1 MENTLIK
8 FSDRKDGEVPMET
21 KENKST
27 MPTKEQIAK
36 LQEDERR
43 QQIKQFATELKGVLQ
58 LFNPEKIPNRTTTTY
73 SRETLRTYLRN
84 PATEANNKNLRK
96 LSNYLYT
103 ISHVYRRM
111 IRFKAH
117 QMNCKVWSAYP
128 IVSMLEEND
137 EESILKEYE
146 RTVNIVTNM
155 NMKSQIQKMNL
166 LAWKNGVSYGF
177 CYGDPEGEG
186 SFYIHPLDP
195 DYCKI
200 SCASFDNGVLGFLF
214 DMSYFRGNEDQLE
227 YYDDEFTKLYNEF
240 QRDNIKWKQLPI
252 ERTFC
257 LKVDLDNL
265 DYSIPPLSGL
275 MEQVISVTD
284 LQAAQ
289 DEIDSLANYKMI
301 WGKLDTISGSKN
313 PDDFTVDLDL
323 ALSFMRKINEALPD
337 NVAYALS
344 PLDLD
349 VIEFKDNDASDVNV
363 LSKAYSNLIEANG
376 SIILNSNKI
385 TNSQSFKLALKAE
398 CEDAMSLTP
407 QLNAWLK
414 FYLKYNHNIETI
426 AVEYSDISPYFMD
439 DEIDKMTKL
448 AGLGL
453 PVKTKLAAMAGA
465 NPQES
470 FGMDFL
476 ERQLLKLGTE
486 RWNNP
491 LISSN
496 TQSNTTGEEGA
507 PTKED
512 GELTDEGEA
521 TRDGNKND
529 N

>member
-1 MENTLIK
+1 
-8 FSDRKDGEVPMET
+8 MET
-21 KENKST
+21 NK
-27 MPTKEQIAK
+27 QIAK

-43 QQIKQFATELKGVLQ
+43 QQIKQFAEELKNVLQ
-58 LFNPEKIPNRTTTTY
+58 LFNPEKIPNITTSTY

-84 PATEANNKNLRK
+84 PATDSNNKNLRK

-103 ISHVYRRM
+103 ISHTYRRM
-111 IRFKAH
+111 IRFKAR
-117 QMNCKVWSAYP
+117 QMNCKTWSAYP

-146 RTVNIVTNM
+146 RVVNIVS
-155 NMKSQIQKMNL
+155 NMKMETQIFKMML
-166 LAWKNGVSYGF
+166 QAWKNGVTYGYI
-177 CYGDPEGEG
+177 YGDPEGEG
-186 SFYIHPLDP
+186 TFYIHPLDP

-227 YYDDEFTKLYNEF
+227 YYDEEFTSLYNEY
-240 QRDNIKWKQLPI
+240 QRDNIRWKQLPI

-257 LKVDLDNL
+257 IKIDMDNL

-275 MEQVISVTD
+275 LEQIIAVTD

-289 DEIDSLANYKMI
+289 EEINSLQNYKMV

-313 PDDFTVDLDL
+313 PDDFAVDLDL
-323 ALSFMRKINEALPD
+323 ALAFMRKVNEALPD

-363 LSKAYSNLIEANG
+363 LSKAYNNLIEANG
-376 SIILNSNKI
+376 SIIFNSNKI

-398 CEDAMSLTP
+398 CDDAMGPTT

-414 FYLKYNHNIETI
+414 LYLKYNHNVETVI
-426 AVEYSDISPYFMD
+426 VEYSDISPYFMD
-439 DEIDKMTKL
+439 DEIEKMTKL

-453 PVKTKLAAMAGA
+453 PVKTELAAMARA
-465 NPQES
+465 NPQKS

-476 ERQLLKLGTE
+476 ERQLLGLGTE

-491 LISSN
+491 LVSSN
-496 TQSNTTGEEGA
+496 TQSGVGSEGGA
-507 PTKED
+507 PEKSE
-512 GELTDEGEA
+512 GELSDEGLED
-521 TRDGNKND
+521 RDQNKND

>member
-1 MENTLIK
+1 ME
-8 FSDRKDGEVPMET
+8 
-21 KENKST
+21 
-27 MPTKEQIAK
+27 TKEQIAA

-43 QQIKQFATELKGVLQ
+43 QKIKQFATELKNVLQ
-58 LFNPEKIPNRTTTTY
+58 LFDPEKIPTRTTTTY
-73 SRETLRTYLRN
+73 SRETLRTYLKN
-84 PATEANNKNLRK
+84 PATDANNKSLRK

-111 IRFKAH
+111 VRFKAR
-117 QMNCKVWSAYP
+117 QINCKTWSAYP
-128 IVSMLEEND
+128 IVSMIEEND
-137 EESILKEYE
+137 EESILREYE
-146 RTVNIVTNM
+146 RVVNIVS
-155 NMKSQIQKMNL
+155 NMKMESQIFKMML
-166 LAWKNGVSYGF
+166 QAWKNGVTYGYI
-177 CYGDPEGEG
+177 YGDPEGEG

-227 YYDDEFTKLYNEF
+227 YYDDEFTTLYNEY
-240 QRDNIKWKQLPI
+240 QRDNIRWKQLPI

-257 LKVDLDNL
+257 IKIDMDNL
-265 DYSIPPLSGL
+265 DYAIPPLSGL

-289 DEIDSLANYKMI
+289 DEIDSLANYKMV

-313 PDDFTVDLDL
+313 PDDFAVDLDL
-323 ALSFMRKINEALPD
+323 ALSFMRKVNEALPD

-385 TNSQSFKLALKAE
+385 TNSASFKLALQAE
-398 CEDAMSLTP
+398 CEDAMGPTT

-414 FYLKYNHNIETI
+414 FYLKYNHNVETVV
-426 AVEYSDISPYFMD
+426 VEYSDISPYFMN
-439 DEIDKMTKL
+439 DEIEKYIK
-448 AGLGL
+448 AGGLGL
-453 PVKTKLAAMAGA
+453 PIKTELAAMMKA
-465 NPQES
+465 NPQKS

-476 ERQLLKLGTE
+476 ERQLLGLGTT
-486 RWNNP
+486 RWINP
-491 LISSN
+491 LVSSN
-496 TQSNTTGEEGA
+496 TQSVANTDGGA

-521 TRDGNKND
+521 SRDKD
-529 N
+529 TSQK

>member
-1 MENTLIK
+1 ME
-8 FSDRKDGEVPMET
+8 
-21 KENKST
+21 
-27 MPTKEQIAK
+27 TKEQIAK

-43 QQIKQFATELKGVLQ
+43 QQIKQFATELKNVLQ
-58 LFNPEKIPNRTTTTY
+58 LFNPEKIPNKTTTTY

-96 LSNYLYT
+96 LSSYLYT

-111 IRFKAH
+111 IRFKAR
-117 QMNCKVWSAYP
+117 QINCKTWSAYP
-128 IVSMLEEND
+128 IVSMIEEND
-137 EESILKEYE
+137 EESILGEYE
-146 RTVNIVTNM
+146 RIVNIVA
-155 NMKSQIQKMNL
+155 NMKMESQIFKMML
-166 LAWKNGVSYGF
+166 QAWKNGVTYGYI
-177 CYGDPEGEG
+177 YGDPEGEG

-227 YYDDEFTKLYNEF
+227 YYDDEFTTLYNEF

-252 ERTFC
+252 ERSFC
-257 LKVDLDNL
+257 IKIDTDNL

-301 WGKLDTISGSKN
+301 WGKLETIAGSKN
-313 PDDFTVDLDL
+313 PDDFAVDLDL
-323 ALSFMRKINEALPD
+323 ALSFMRKINEALPE

-398 CEDAMSLTP
+398 CEDAMGPTT

-414 FYLKYNHNIETI
+414 FYLKYNHNNETVV
-426 AVEYSDISPYFMD
+426 VEYSDISPYFMD
-439 DEIDKMTKL
+439 DEIEKITKL
-448 AGLGL
+448 AGQGI
-453 PVKTKLAAMAGA
+453 PVKTMLASMAGI
-465 NPQES
+465 NPQAQY
-470 FGMDFL
+470 GYDFL
-476 ERQLLKLGTE
+476 ERQLLGLGTT

-491 LISSN
+491 LVSSAV
-496 TQSNTTGEEGA
+496 QSGSPHSEGGA
-507 PTKED
+507 PEKSEGD
-512 GELTDEGEA
+512 LSDEGLED
-521 TRDGNKND
+521 RDQNKND

>member
-1 MENTLIK
+1 
-8 FSDRKDGEVPMET
+8 VET
-21 KENKST
+21 S
-27 MPTKEQIAK
+27 EQIAK

-43 QQIKQFATELKGVLQ
+43 QQIKQFATELKNVLQ

-146 RTVNIVTNM
+146 RAVNIVTNM
-155 NMKSQIQKMNL
+155 NMKSQILKMNL
-166 LAWKNGVSYGF
+166 LAWKSGAAFGYI
-177 CYGDPEGEG
+177 YGDPEGEG

-195 DYCKI
+195 DYCKV

-214 DMSYFRGNEDQLE
+214 DMSYFRGNEEQLE
-227 YYDDEFTKLYNEF
+227 YYDEEFTTLYNEF
-240 QRDNIKWKQLPI
+240 QRDNIKWKQLPV
-252 ERTFC
+252 EKTFC
-257 LKVDLDNL
+257 LKVDPDNL

-301 WGKLDTISGSKN
+301 WGKLETIAGSKN

-323 ALSFMRKINEALPD
+323 ALSFMRKINDALPD

-414 FYLKYNHNIETI
+414 FYLKYNHNVETI
-426 AVEYSDISPYFMD
+426 AVEYSDVSPYFMD

-448 AGLGL
+448 ATQGL
-453 PVKTKLAAMAGA
+453 PVKTKLAAMAGVD
-465 NPQES
+465 PQAQY
-470 FGMDFL
+470 GYDFL
-476 ERQLLKLGTE
+476 ERQLLGLGIQ
-486 RWNNP
+486 RWTNP
-491 LISSN
+491 LVSSAVQSGLSN
-496 TQSNTTGEEGA
+496 TESGA

-521 TRDGNKND
+521 SRDKDTNPK
-529 N
+529 

>member
-1 MENTLIK
+1 ME
-8 FSDRKDGEVPMET
+8 
-21 KENKST
+21 
-27 MPTKEQIAK
+27 TKEQIAK

-43 QQIKQFATELKGVLQ
+43 QQIKQFATELKNVLQ
-58 LFNPEKIPNRTTTTY
+58 LFNPEKIPNRVTTTY

-84 PATEANNKNLRK
+84 PATESNNNNLRK
-96 LSNYLYT
+96 LSGYLYT

-128 IVSMLEEND
+128 IVSMIEEND

-146 RTVNIVTNM
+146 RVVNIVTNM
-155 NMKSQIQKMNL
+155 NMKSQILKMNL
-166 LAWKNGVSYGF
+166 QAWKNGVAYGYV
-177 CYGDPEGEG
+177 YGDPEGDG

-195 DYCKI
+195 DRCKI

-227 YYDDEFTKLYNEF
+227 YYDDAFTTLYNEF

-257 LKVDLDNL
+257 LKVDPDNL

-301 WGKLDTISGSKN
+301 WGKLETISGSKN

-398 CEDAMSLTP
+398 CEDAMSLSP

-414 FYLKYNHNIETI
+414 FYLKYNHNVETI
-426 AVEYSDISPYFMD
+426 VAEYSDISPYFLD
-439 DEIDKMTKL
+439 DEIEKMTKL

-453 PVKTKLAAMAGA
+453 PVKTELASMVGSH
-465 NPQES
+465 PQKS

-476 ERQLLKLGTE
+476 ERQLLKIGTE
-486 RWNNP
+486 RWTNP
-491 LISSN
+491 LVSSN
-496 TQSNTTGEEGA
+496 TQSGIGSEGGA
-507 PTKED
+507 PEKPES
-512 GELTDEGEA
+512 ELGDEGLED
-521 TRDGNKND
+521 RDQNKND

>member
-8 FSDRKDGEVPMET
+8 FSDRKDGEMPME
-21 KENKST
+21 
-27 MPTKEQIAK
+27 TKEQIAK
-36 LQEDERR
+36 LQDDERK
-43 QQIKQFATELKGVLQ
+43 QQIKQFAEELKNVLQ
-58 LFNPEKIPNRTTTTY
+58 LFNPEKIPNITTSTY

-84 PATEANNKNLRK
+84 PATDANNKNLRK

-103 ISHVYRRM
+103 ISHTYRRM
-111 IRFKAH
+111 VRFKAR
-117 QMNCKVWSAYP
+117 QMNCKTWSAYP

-137 EESILKEYE
+137 EESIFKEYE
-146 RTVNIVTNM
+146 RVVNIVS
-155 NMKSQIQKMNL
+155 NMKMETQIFKMML
-166 LAWKNGVSYGF
+166 QAWKNGVTYGYI
-177 CYGDPEGEG
+177 YGDPEGEG
-186 SFYIHPLDP
+186 TFYIHPLDP

-227 YYDDEFTKLYNEF
+227 YYDDEFTSLYNEY
-240 QRDNIKWKQLPI
+240 QRDNIRWKQLPI

-257 LKVDLDNL
+257 IKIDLDNL

-275 MEQVISVTD
+275 LEQIIAVTD

-289 DEIDSLANYKMI
+289 EEINSLQNYKMV

-313 PDDFTVDLDL
+313 PDDFAVDLDL
-323 ALSFMRKINEALPD
+323 ALAFMRKVNEALPD

-363 LSKAYSNLIEANG
+363 LSKAYNNLIEANG
-376 SIILNSNKI
+376 SIIFNSNKI
-385 TNSQSFKLALKAE
+385 TNSNSFKLALKAE
-398 CEDAMSLTP
+398 CDDAMGPTT

-414 FYLKYNHNIETI
+414 LYLKYNHNVETVI
-426 AVEYSDISPYFMD
+426 AEYSDISPYFMD
-439 DEIDKMTKL
+439 DEIEKMTKL

-453 PVKTKLAAMAGA
+453 PVKTELAAMARA
-465 NPQES
+465 NPQKS

-476 ERQLLKLGTE
+476 ERQLLGLGTT
-486 RWNNP
+486 RWTNP
-491 LISSN
+491 LVSSN
-496 TQSNTTGEEGA
+496 TQSSVGSEGGA
-507 PTKED
+507 PEKSD
-512 GELTDEGEA
+512 DELSDEGLED
-521 TRDGNKND
+521 RDQNKND

>member
-1 MENTLIK
+1 VE
-8 FSDRKDGEVPMET
+8 
-21 KENKST
+21 
-27 MPTKEQIAK
+27 TKEQIAK

-43 QQIKQFATELKGVLQ
+43 QQIKQFATELKNVLQ

-84 PATEANNKNLRK
+84 PATEANNKNLRR

-117 QMNCKVWSAYP
+117 QMNCKTWSAYP

-146 RTVNIVTNM
+146 RVVNIVTNM
-155 NMKSQIQKMNL
+155 NMKSQILKMNL
-166 LAWKNGVSYGF
+166 QAWKNGVAYGYV
-177 CYGDPEGEG
+177 YGDPEGEG

-200 SCASFDNGVLGFLF
+200 SCASFDNGVMGFLF

-227 YYDDEFTKLYNEF
+227 YYDDEFTTLYNEF

-313 PDDFTVDLDL
+313 PDDFAVDLDL
-323 ALSFMRKINEALPD
+323 ALAFMKKVDGVLPE
-337 NVAYALS
+337 NVTTALS

-363 LSKAYSNLIEANG
+363 LSKAYMNLIEANG

-414 FYLKYNHNIETI
+414 FYLKYNHNVETV
-426 AVEYSDISPYFMD
+426 AAEYSDISPYFMD
-439 DEIDKMTKL
+439 DEIEKMTKL

-491 LISSN
+491 LVSSN
-496 TQSNTTGEEGA
+496 TQSATDNESGA
-507 PTKED
+507 PEKSEGD
-512 GELTDEGEA
+512 LSDEGLED
-521 TRDGNKND
+521 RDQNKND

>member
-1 MENTLIK
+1 
-8 FSDRKDGEVPMET
+8 MET
-21 KENKST
+21 S
-27 MPTKEQIAK
+27 EQIAR
-36 LQEDERR
+36 LQEDE
-43 QQIKQFATELKGVLQ
+43 QQRKIKQFAEELKNVLQ
-58 LFNPEKIPNRTTTTY
+58 LFDPEKIPNRTTTTY

-111 IRFKAH
+111 IRFKAR
-117 QMNCKVWSAYP
+117 QMNCKTWTAYP
-128 IVSMLEEND
+128 IVSMVEEND
-137 EESILKEYE
+137 KESILKEYE
-146 RTVNIVTNM
+146 RVVNIVS
-155 NMKSQIQKMNL
+155 NMKMESQIFKMML
-166 LAWKNGVSYGF
+166 QAWKNGVTYGF
-177 CYGDPEGEG
+177 VYGDPEGEG

-214 DMSYFRGNEDQLE
+214 DMSFFRGNEDQLE
-227 YYDDEFTKLYNEF
+227 FYDEVFTSLYNEY
-240 QRDNIKWKQLPI
+240 QRDNIRWKQLPI

-257 LKVDLDNL
+257 IKIDLDNL
-265 DYSIPPLSGL
+265 DYAIPPLSGL

-289 DEIDSLANYKMI
+289 DEIDSLANYKMV

-344 PLDLD
+344 PLVLD
-349 VIEFKDNDASDVNV
+349 VIDFKDNDASDINV

-398 CEDAMSLTP
+398 CEDAMGPTT

-414 FYLKYNHNIETI
+414 LYLKYNHNVETV
-426 AVEYSDISPYFMD
+426 AAEYSDISPYFMD
-439 DEIDKMTKL
+439 DEIEKMTKL

-453 PVKTKLAAMAGA
+453 PVKTELAAMARA
-465 NPQES
+465 NPQKS

-476 ERQLLKLGTE
+476 ERQLLKLGIDK
-486 RWNNP
+486 WNNP
-491 LISSN
+491 LVSSN
-496 TQSNTTGEEGA
+496 TQSSVDNEDGA
-507 PTKED
+507 PKKED
-512 GELTDEGEA
+512 GDLTDEGEA
-521 TRDGNKND
+521 SRDKDTNLK
-529 N
+529 

>member
-1 MENTLIK
+1 
-8 FSDRKDGEVPMET
+8 MET
-21 KENKST
+21 N
-27 MPTKEQIAK
+27 EQIAK
-36 LQEDERR
+36 LQEDEKR
-43 QQIKQFATELKGVLQ
+43 QRIKQFAEDLKNVLQ
-58 LFNPEKIPNRTTTTY
+58 LFDPEKIPNRTTTTY

-84 PATEANNKNLRK
+84 PATESNNNNLRK

-117 QMNCKVWSAYP
+117 QMNCKAWSAYP
-128 IVSMLEEND
+128 IVSMFEEND

-146 RTVNIVTNM
+146 RTVNIVKNM
-155 NMKSQIQKMNL
+155 NMKSQIFKMNL
-166 LAWKNGVSYGF
+166 LAWKHGVSYGF

-195 DYCKI
+195 DRCKI

-214 DMSYFRGNEDQLE
+214 DMSYFRGNEEQLE
-227 YYDDEFTKLYNEF
+227 YYDEVFTTLYNEF

-252 ERTFC
+252 EKTFC
-257 LKVDLDNL
+257 QKVDPDNL

-289 DEIDSLANYKMI
+289 DEIDNLSNYKMI
-301 WGKLDTISGSKN
+301 WGKLETIAGSKN
-313 PDDFTVDLDL
+313 PDDFAVDLDL
-323 ALSFMRKINEALPD
+323 ALSFMKKINEALPE

-398 CEDAMSLTP
+398 CEDAMSMTP

-414 FYLKYNHNIETI
+414 FYLKYNHNVETV

-439 DEIDKMTKL
+439 DEIEKMTKL
-448 AGLGL
+448 AIQGI
-453 PVKTKLAAMAGA
+453 PVKTKLAAMAGVD
-465 NPQES
+465 PQAQY
-470 FGMDFL
+470 GYDFL
-476 ERQLLKLGTE
+476 ERQLLGLGTQ
-486 RWNNP
+486 RWTNP
-491 LISSN
+491 LVSSAVQSGSSN
-496 TQSNTTGEEGA
+496 LEGGA

-512 GELTDEGEA
+512 GDLTDEGEA
-521 TRDGNKND
+521 TRDKDTNQK
-529 N
+529 